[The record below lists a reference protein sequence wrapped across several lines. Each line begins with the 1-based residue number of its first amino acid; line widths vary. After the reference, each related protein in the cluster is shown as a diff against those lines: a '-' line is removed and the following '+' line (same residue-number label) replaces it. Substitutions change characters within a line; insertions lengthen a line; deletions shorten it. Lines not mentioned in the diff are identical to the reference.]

1 MSNQVVILHGW
12 SDTSESFKGLSS
24 HLKESGFQTVPI
36 LLGDYISLRDDVT
49 IEDVA
54 KRMEEVISDRL
65 ALPASSPSR
74 LGPKF
79 HLVVHSTG
87 GLVARRWISRY
98 YMDRPCPVKNML
110 MLAPANFGSKLAHKG
125 RSLLGRV
132 VKGWRTGFETGEEM
146 LYALELNSPFLWD
159 LAEADL
165 FQAPDAPDGAA
176 LYSPDK
182 VRPFVIVGTHPYD
195 DLATRLTNENGSDG
209 TVRVA
214 AANLNAVGV
223 TVDFTGDPGRLEE
236 PLFTPWERRGGDDA
250 GEFPLA
256 VLPDRDHGSVVRPA
270 EPGYARDPEVQARL
284 GELIVRALRVRTV
297 DDYGRVAKDWS
308 KITAETRNLAGLSKE
323 AQRHRDHF
331 FKKGGVGGQC
341 FNEHFQVLVRA
352 VDDFGA
358 PVPDYF
364 LAFMPQ
370 WKKRRAFGLGSRLP
384 RESVFFHDEVLS
396 DVHRH
401 RREPANLCMYMDR
414 YDLMRSGGFYAQI
427 SPSKLAELAF
437 TVTAADPGDRVS
449 YFSRSKS
456 ARRGLIP
463 LHDKD
468 TKEKRWLRRH
478 TTHFMK
484 VIIPRNAVP
493 EVFRL
498 RRG

>member
-12 SDTSESFKGLSS
+12 SDTSKSFRGLSS
-24 HLKESGFQTVPI
+24 HLKKSGFRTVPI
-36 LLGDYISLRDDVT
+36 FLGDYVSLRDDVT

-54 KRMEEVISDRL
+54 KRMEEVIAARL

-74 LGPKF
+74 LGSNF

-98 YMDRPCPVKNML
+98 YADRPCPVRNLL

-146 LYALELNSPFLWD
+146 LYALELSSPFLWD
-159 LAEADL
+159 LAETDL
-165 FQAPDAPDGAA
+165 FQAPDAPGGAA
-176 LYSPDK
+176 LYAPDK

-214 AANLNAVGV
+214 AANLNAVGI
-223 TVDFTGDPGRLEE
+223 TVDFSGDPARLEQ
-236 PLFTPWERRGGDDA
+236 PLLTPWKRRGDDVV
-250 GEFPLA
+250 EFPLA

-270 EPGYARDPEVQARL
+270 EPGYARDPRVHARL
-284 GELIVRALRVRTV
+284 GELIVEALSVQSP
-297 DDYGRVAKDWS
+297 DDYSRVALGWS
-308 KITAETRNLAGLSKE
+308 AITAETRTLAGLSDA
-323 AQRHRDHF
+323 AQEHRDDF
-331 FKKGGVGGQC
+331 FQKRGADGQY
-341 FNEHFQVLVRA
+341 FHEHFQVFVRA

-364 LAFMPQ
+364 LAFMPH

-384 RESVFFHDEVLS
+384 RESVFFHDEVLT

-401 RREPANLCMYMDR
+401 RREPANLCVYMDR
-414 YDLMRSGGFYAQI
+414 YDLMRAGGFYDQV

-437 TVTAADPGDRVS
+437 TVTAADPGERVS

-463 LHDKD
+463 LHDRSS
-468 TKEKRWLRRH
+468 KENRWLRRH
-478 TTHFMK
+478 RTHFMK
-484 VIIPRNAVP
+484 LIIPRKAVP
-493 EVFRL
+493 EVFKL

>member
-195 DLATRLTNENGSDG
+195 GLGDSADQRERLGRDCARGGRKPQCGGRYRGLHGGPRSVG
-209 TVRVA
+209 GA
-214 AANLNAVGV
+214 AFHSLGEARRRRCWGV
-223 TVDFTGDPGRLEE
+223 SPGRATG
-236 PLFTPWERRGGDDA
+236 P
-250 GEFPLA
+250 
-256 VLPDRDHGSVVRPA
+256 GS
-270 EPGYARDPEVQARL
+270 
-284 GELIVRALRVRTV
+284 
-297 DDYGRVAKDWS
+297 W
-308 KITAETRNLAGLSKE
+308 
-323 AQRHRDHF
+323 
-331 FKKGGVGGQC
+331 
-341 FNEHFQVLVRA
+341 
-352 VDDFGA
+352 
-358 PVPDYF
+358 
-364 LAFMPQ
+364 
-370 WKKRRAFGLGSRLP
+370 
-384 RESVFFHDEVLS
+384 
-396 DVHRH
+396 
-401 RREPANLCMYMDR
+401 
-414 YDLMRSGGFYAQI
+414 
-427 SPSKLAELAF
+427 
-437 TVTAADPGDRVS
+437 
-449 YFSRSKS
+449 
-456 ARRGLIP
+456 
-463 LHDKD
+463 
-468 TKEKRWLRRH
+468 
-478 TTHFMK
+478 
-484 VIIPRNAVP
+484 
-493 EVFRL
+493 
-498 RRG
+498 